1 LLRLTAK
8 TEAGGARMTLWL
20 TRAGRNGEGENLALN
35 EGLAVISW
43 GELPDLSTVKSRDEL
58 AEICHRTYPEA
69 KPNTVSNWAG
79 QIWAFRERI
88 QMGHLVVL
96 PLKTRNAVAI
106 GKVTGP
112 YQYRP
117 DLPEDARHTRHVD
130 WMRKDIPR
138 SAFDQDILYSLG
150 SLMTVC
156 QIQRNRAEERI
167 QAMLEGHANTSN
179 SESLPSKNA
188 GTDTVADVA
197 APPDLEEYTR
207 DQIRTYIGQKF
218 RGHGLARLVNA
229 LLNAQG
235 YKTQVSPPGPDGGV
249 DIVAG
254 WGPMG
259 FDHPRL
265 CVQVKS
271 SDGPMDVKTLREL
284 QGVMKNFGAEQ
295 GLFVSWGGF
304 KQSVFTEAR
313 QRFFEIR
320 LWDAGNLVEVLLEQY
335 DRLPEDL
342 KAELPLKRIWLLVPN
357 E

>member
-1 LLRLTAK
+1 
-8 TEAGGARMTLWL
+8 MTVWVV
-20 TRAGRNGEGENLALN
+20 RAGRNGEGEDLALDK
-35 EGLAVISW
+35 GMAVIGW
-43 GELPDLSTVKSRDEL
+43 GELPDFSKVKSREEL
-58 AEICHRTYPEA
+58 AEVCRQVYPEA
-69 KPNTVSNWAG
+69 KPMTVSNWVG
-79 QIWAFRERI
+79 QFWTFRERI
-88 QMGHLVVL
+88 HVGDLVVL

-106 GKVTGP
+106 GKVIGP

-117 DLPEDARHTRHVD
+117 DLPDDAHHVRRVD

-138 SAFDQDILYSLG
+138 SAFDQDTLFSLG
-150 SLMTVC
+150 LRPTVY
-156 QIQRNRAEERI
+156 QIQRNQAEERI
-167 QAMLEGHANTSN
+167 QAMLEGHAFTPGN
-179 SESLPSKNA
+179 ESLPTMNA
-188 GTDTVADVA
+188 GTDTVVDVA
-197 APPDLEEYTR
+197 APPDLEVYTR

-218 RGHGLARLVNA
+218 RRHDLARLVDA
-229 LLNAQG
+229 LLKAQG
-235 YKTQVSPPGPDGGV
+235 YKTQMSSPGPDGGV
-249 DIVAG
+249 DITAG

-271 SDGPMDVKTLREL
+271 SSWPVDVKTLREL

-304 KQSVFTEAR
+304 KQSVRAEAR

-320 LWDAGNLVEVLLEQY
+320 LWDAGDLVEVLLEQY

-342 KAELPLKRIWLLVPN
+342 KAELPLKRIWTLVLD